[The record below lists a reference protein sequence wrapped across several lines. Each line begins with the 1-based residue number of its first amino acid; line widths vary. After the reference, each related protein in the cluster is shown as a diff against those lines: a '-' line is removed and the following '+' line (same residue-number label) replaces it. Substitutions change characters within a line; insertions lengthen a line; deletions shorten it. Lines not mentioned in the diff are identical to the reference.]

1 MPTILHGMA
10 ILPFQNI
17 QMAYAPAL
25 RACDVV
31 ITPTS
36 AGRGR
41 IAIDRTGAT
50 PVLLAMGTDRR
61 ARDDDRIPGT
71 LNGIAPGGLMAKRG
85 WPGDVFLPSG
95 VRMGSRLWLLE
106 DAKQDDASRLAAAR
120 YIAEPTG
127 ELSSFY
133 GTQIG
138 SNASYT
144 ARGSIQVTVALPSGT
159 VTAPVR
165 I

>member
-1 MPTILHGMA
+1 MA
-10 ILPFQNI
+10 TVPFQNI
-17 QMAYAPAL
+17 QMAYAQAL

-31 ITPTS
+31 IAVTA

-71 LNGIAPGGLMAKRG
+71 LNGIAPGGIMAARG
-85 WPGDVFLPSG
+85 WPGDIFLTGG

-106 DAKQDDASRLAAAR
+106 DAKQDDAARLAAGR
-120 YIAEPTG
+120 YIAEPMAD
-127 ELSSFY
+127 LAAFY
-133 GTQIG
+133 DIQIG
-138 SNASYT
+138 SGASFT
-144 ARGSIQVTVALPSGT
+144 ARGRVQVTATLPTGT
-159 VTAPVR
+159 VTAPVKQS
-165 I
+165 